1 MLEGKN
7 LMEAKRQ
14 EAIRAGR
21 SFDGAYG
28 FSFSI
33 AVGLVLFVTG
43 LILAVF
49 LGEGQWGV
57 GLLFGVPLLIAG
69 LIVPLF
75 TMKDVFKRTDV
86 HGACPACGTD
96 IHTTDT
102 TVRLEC
108 PHCTQPIKIRDT
120 NFSKVE

>member
-1 MLEGKN
+1 MLEGEN
-7 LMEAKRQ
+7 LMEAKRPQ
-14 EAIRAGR
+14 AIKAGR

-75 TMKDVFKRTDV
+75 TMRDVFSRHDL
-86 HGACPACGTD
+86 HGDCPACGND
-96 IHTTDT
+96 IHTTDA

-108 PHCTQPIKIRDT
+108 PRCSQRIRVQDSK
-120 NFSKVE
+120 FSKVE

>member
-1 MLEGKN
+1 
-7 LMEAKRQ
+7 MEAKRPQ
-14 EAIRAGR
+14 AIRAGR

-33 AVGLVLFVTG
+33 AVGLILFVTG

-49 LGEGQWGV
+49 LGDGQWGV

-75 TMKDVFKRTDV
+75 TMRDVFTRNDL
-86 HGACPACGTD
+86 HGDCPACGSD
-96 IHTTDT
+96 IHTTDST
-102 TVRLEC
+102 FRLEC
-108 PHCTQPIKIRDT
+108 PHCSQSIQIRDT
-120 NFSKVE
+120 KFSKVE

>member
-1 MLEGKN
+1 MEGLN
-7 LMEAKRQ
+7 LMEAKRP
-14 EAIRAGR
+14 ETVRAAGR

-33 AVGLVLFVTG
+33 VVGLVLFVTG

-49 LGEGQWGV
+49 LGDGQWGV

-75 TMKDVFKRTDV
+75 TMGGVFKRHDM

-96 IHTTDT
+96 IHTTEA
-102 TVRLEC
+102 TVRVEC
-108 PHCTQPIKIRDT
+108 PHCSQPIKVQDQK
-120 NFSKVE
+120 FSKVE